1 MQRGA
6 RRRSASREWWDSLA
20 SPSLCPYLLELRV
33 PLPHFRELLTDLVQR
48 LTAALAGRYTIIRE
62 IGAGGMAT
70 VYLAEDVK
78 HHRQVALKV
87 LKPDLAAS
95 IGAERFLHEIE
106 IAARLHHPHV
116 LSLYDSGQAEGFLF
130 FVMPFVEGQSLRE
143 RVGREG
149 ALPVADVVRILR
161 DVVDALG
168 YAHEHGVV
176 HRDIK
181 PDNIM
186 LAGRH
191 ALVADF
197 GVAKAVSV
205 ASGALKLT
213 SAGVALG
220 TPTYMAPEQATA
232 DPHTDHRADI
242 YAVGVVAYELLTG
255 QPPFTGANAQAVLSA
270 HLTQAPAR
278 VTVHRPAVAAALDAL
293 VMKCLEK
300 QPADRWQSA
309 AELLPV
315 LESLATPSGGTM
327 PLAPRRASS
336 RRWPLVAAALVV
348 VAGAAFAAWKFVPR
362 GTSPNDTRIAVARF
376 ENRTGTDSLQ
386 PFGTIVADM
395 LANGLSSTGLVSVV
409 PTASVMAVTA
419 GLSSPGASV
428 DPNLLAEETDAGLI
442 VSGQYFRRG
451 DSLAIQA
458 QIIDVARS
466 TVLSPIALVVVAA
479 SQQAA
484 GVDSVLQRVMV
495 ALSARVDPLL
505 STAAATSKLPMS
517 MDAYREY
524 ATGMELYWDTKYPL
538 ALQHFYRA
546 VALDSTSSAAFLA
559 AAVTEWNANN
569 NLPRNDSLLRRL
581 EPMKGRLLPTDLAMY
596 DFQRA
601 WLDGDLEGALR
612 ASRRLSKLGLLG
624 PQVQDA
630 YRLNRLDEAYDA
642 VTVMLSKSYARK
654 GPRTW
659 EFATRTL
666 HFRGDHERELREAR
680 NGITAIGPDRP
691 ALIGYERQ
699 ALAALGNTKELRPR
713 LEALKALNPGNG
725 GFLTAAREL
734 RHHGHSEASKEFGQL
749 AVAWYRQ
756 AVADSTTAG
765 RRSLLAQALYDV
777 GDWEEARTMFAAI
790 AAGDTL
796 RSFVGLGYLGI
807 DAARRGD
814 TASAEAVMAKLHR
827 HEISFLLGTNLA
839 WEARIAGQLGQCERA
854 AALLQEALRKGLAQL
869 REVPEFA
876 RLDCAA
882 FKQYMAP
889 KK

>member
-1 MQRGA
+1 MR
-6 RRRSASREWWDSLA
+6 
-20 SPSLCPYLLELRV
+20 
-33 PLPHFRELLTDLVQR
+33 LPHFRVTLTDFVQR
-48 LTAALAGRYTIIRE
+48 LTAALTDRYTIIRE

-116 LSLYDSGQAEGFLF
+116 LSLYDSGQADGFLF

-270 HLTQAPAR
+270 HLTQAPKP

-315 LESLATPSGGTM
+315 LEALATPSGGTM
-327 PLAPRRASS
+327 PMAPQRASS
-336 RRWPLVAAALVV
+336 RKWPLAAAGLVV
-348 VAGAAFAAWKFVPR
+348 VAGAAFAAWKFMPR
-362 GTSPNDTRIAVARF
+362 GASPNDTRIAVARF

-409 PTASVMAVTA
+409 PTASVLAVTA
-419 GLSSPGASV
+419 ALSSPGASV
-428 DPNLLAEETDAGLI
+428 DPKILAKETDAGLI

-458 QIIDVARS
+458 QIIDVAKS

-479 SQQAA
+479 SQQTA

-495 ALSARVDPLL
+495 ALSARVNPLL
-505 STAAATSKLPMS
+505 STSAATSRLPMS
-517 MDAYREY
+517 MDAYREL
-524 ATGMELYWDTKYPL
+524 AAGMELYFDTKYTP

-546 VALDSTSSAAFLA
+546 VALDSTSSAALFWV
-559 AAVTEWNANN
+559 AVTEWNANT
-569 NLPRNDSLLRRL
+569 NLPRSDSLLRRL
-581 EPMKGRLLPTDLAMY
+581 EPMKGRLLPLDLANY
-596 DFQRA
+596 DFLRA
-601 WLDGDLEGALR
+601 WLDGDLEGSLR
-612 ASRRLSKLGLLG
+612 ASRRIGELGMIG
-624 PQVQDA
+624 AYAQDA
-630 YRLNRLDEAYDA
+630 YRLNRLDEAYES
-642 VTVMLSKSYARK
+642 VTAALAKAYLRK
-654 GPRTW
+654 APRVW

-666 HFRGDHERELREAR
+666 HYRGDHERELREAR
-680 NGITAIGPDRP
+680 NGIAAIGPDRP
-691 ALIGYERQ
+691 VLIGYETQ

-713 LEALKALNPGNG
+713 LEALKALSPAHA

-734 RHHGHSEASKEFGQL
+734 RYHGHADASKEFGQL
-749 AVAWYRQ
+749 AVTWYRQ
-756 AVADSTTAG
+756 ALAVLDTSPT
-765 RRSLLAQALYDV
+765 RRQLAMALFDV
-777 GDWEEARTMFAAI
+777 GAWDEARTMFVALAA
-790 AAGDTL
+790 ADTVAGSYL
-796 RSFVGLGYLGI
+796 ALGYLGI

-814 TASAEAVMAKLHR
+814 TAGAEAIMATLHR
-827 HEISFLLGTNLA
+827 VDRPYVFGSNLA
-839 WEARIAGQLGQCERA
+839 YEARIAAQLGQCERA
-854 AALLQEALRKGLAQL
+854 VGLLQEGTRKGLSQQ
-869 REVPEFA
+869 REAAEFA
-876 RLDCAA
+876 GLDCAA

>member
-1 MQRGA
+1 MRA
-6 RRRSASREWWDSLA
+6 
-20 SPSLCPYLLELRV
+20 
-33 PLPHFRELLTDLVQR
+33 PHFHVNLTDSVQR
-48 LTAALAGRYTIIRE
+48 LTAALAGRYAIVRE

-78 HHRQVALKV
+78 HHRQVAVKV

-116 LSLYDSGQAEGFLF
+116 LSLYDSGQADGFLF

-315 LESLATPSGGTM
+315 LESLATPSGGTV

-428 DPNLLAEETDAGLI
+428 DPKLLAEETDAGLI

-495 ALSARVDPLL
+495 ALSARVNPIL
-505 STAAATSKLPMS
+505 SMAAATSRLPMS
-517 MDAYREY
+517 MDAYREL
-524 ATGMELYWDTKYPL
+524 ATGMELYFDEKYAL

-546 VALDSTSSAAFLA
+546 VALDSTSSAALLL

-569 NLPRNDSLLRRL
+569 NLRRNDSLLRRL
-581 EPMKGRLLPTDLAMY
+581 EPMKGRLLPADLAMY

-612 ASRRLSKLGLLG
+612 ASRRASELGMAPG
-624 PQVQDA
+624 MQVQDA
-630 YRLNRLDEAYDA
+630 IRLNRLDEANDA

-654 GPRTW
+654 LPRTW
-659 EFATRTL
+659 EFVTRTL
-666 HFRGDHERELREAR
+666 HYRGDHQRELREAR
-680 NGITAIGPDRP
+680 TGIAAIGPDRP
-691 ALIGYERQ
+691 ELIGYETQ

-713 LEALKALNPGNG
+713 LEALRALNPAHG

-734 RHHGHSEASKEFGQL
+734 RYHGHPDASKEFGQL
-749 AVAWYRQ
+749 AVTWYRE
-756 AVADSTTAG
+756 AVAASDSAT
-765 RRSLLAQALYDV
+765 RRRLLAQALYDM
-777 GDWEEARTMFAAI
+777 GQWDDARAMFQALNAE
-790 AAGDTL
+790 DTL
-796 RSFVGLGYLGI
+796 TRNFVGLGYLGI

-814 TASAEAVMAKLHR
+814 TAAAEAVIAKLHR
-827 HEISFLLGTNLA
+827 IERPYLFGANLGY
-839 WEARIAGQLGQCERA
+839 EARIAGQLGQCERA
-854 AALLQEALRKGLAQL
+854 AGLLQEGMRKGLSQQ

-876 RLDCAA
+876 RLECPA
-882 FKQYMAP
+882 FKQYRAP